1 MNKSNS
7 RFHMLA
13 AVGVMAACA
22 WQTYQASASG
32 EADPIQRL
40 SHIETTVEDLGGG
53 VFKYNYRVVND
64 SPGPQWI
71 FEEVE
76 TWPSIVGYEIPLDH
90 PGIVWDVTSPAT
102 WDHRFLS
109 AFEYEQEY
117 GIPNPFLS
125 AYVLQWYDAQFF
137 SRPAATMIVPEGFN
151 ARFEANEYEP
161 FANGF
166 SMLSNLSPVDGPYA
180 ALWVDF
186 VRNIGDPPLPGGG
199 ITGGALPY
207 RIIPEVPAQGVA
219 ALGCLGLA
227 LALSWR
233 RRRS

>member
-1 MNKSNS
+1 MKVTSWIS
-7 RFHMLA
+7 FLSGAALA
-13 AVGVMAACA
+13 GSAAFA
-22 WQTYQASASG
+22 ATVEDRNGIIRS
-32 EADPIQRL
+32 

-64 SPGPQWI
+64 SPGPQWV
-71 FEEVE
+71 FSEVE

-90 PGIVWDVTSPAT
+90 PSVVWDITSPAT

-125 AYVLQWYDAQFF
+125 AYVLQWYDAELF
-137 SRPAATMIVPEGFN
+137 SQPAATMIVPNGFN
-151 ARFEANEYEP
+151 ARFETNEYEP

-199 ITGGALPY
+199 LVGGGLPY
-207 RIIPEVPAQGVA
+207 RVIPEVPAAGWV
-219 ALGCLGLA
+219 GLA
-227 LALSWR
+227 SLIWAAWR
-233 RRRS
+233 FWHKPRSQ